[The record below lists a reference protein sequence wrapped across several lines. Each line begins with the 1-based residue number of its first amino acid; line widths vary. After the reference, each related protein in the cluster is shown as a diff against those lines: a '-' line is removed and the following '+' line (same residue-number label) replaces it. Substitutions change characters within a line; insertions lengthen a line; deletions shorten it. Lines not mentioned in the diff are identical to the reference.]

1 MTFTFWSWLTKTTL
15 QKEVSQLTKELDL
28 YLIRFTVIKNIID
41 MLEILKTDHKNLGK
55 LSKIAL
61 GKNKMP
67 ESIKEGLQLLK
78 MKI

>member
-1 MTFTFWSWLTKTTL
+1 
-15 QKEVSQLTKELDL
+15 
-28 YLIRFTVIKNIID
+28 VIKNIID